1 MRLLST
7 LLGIGLCSGSLLV
20 APSGA
25 IAQTAVLSVGQQT
38 AQGTH
43 ETGIYT
49 IRLGTSQGVN
59 LSFLAVNET
68 IQRVWLN
75 DPSRVVLDF
84 DGCLPGALVGGQRQ
98 SCEGTAGASIVHI
111 RQLQQRIDFPAQVV
125 SGTGRQTLMT
135 IVTVGVG
142 GDRKIYQFRLVFQ
155 SGTPPHSLVQVVPAV
170 AITSNQINQVSPQYQ
185 QAILDQLSRGLAYAE
200 ANQLVQVNSDQHRR
214 LKYLVTLMQQG
225 TPYSAAI
232 QQAQV
237 PGTVVDRI
245 RGYSQRAGN

>member
-1 MRLLST
+1 MRLLFT
-7 LLGIGLCSGSLLV
+7 LLGIGLCSAV
-20 APSGA
+20 TVSGPGEA

-43 ETGIYT
+43 ETGVYT

-59 LSFLAVNET
+59 LSFLTVNET

-75 DPSRVVLDF
+75 DPSRIVLDF

-155 SGTPPHSLVQVVPAV
+155 SGTPPYSLVQVVPAV
-170 AITSNQINQVSPQYQ
+170 AITATQMAQVSPQYQ
-185 QAILDQLSRGLAYAE
+185 QAILEQISRGLAYAE
-200 ANQLVQVNSDQHRR
+200 AHHLVQVNSDQHRR
-214 LKYLVTLMQQG
+214 LKHLVTLMQQG
-225 TPYSAAI
+225 TPYSAAV
-232 QQAQV
+232 QQARI

-245 RGYSQRAGN
+245 RGYSQRARN